1 MKKVL
6 LLFSAM
12 LFAVGSAFAAA
23 VQIDPAKQYTLSFDV
38 EATQGGSVYCKIFS
52 GNDNV
57 FISLTDPASADP
69 AQEYRPEA
77 IGFEANTPK
86 TVGDWTSTPEGE
98 LTSVDRLLILF
109 PWTWVPEDGTSVI
122 NITNIKLVDQDGVD
136 LFADATLSAPD
147 PSWNNPAPASAEIAY
162 GEDGKS
168 LTITLHESQQWAWGN
183 QFLFSLQVPGED
195 PEPEPV
201 KGPDNLYIRGDSF
214 GGWHDNETDPANMP
228 EYALATTTDNIHYVW
243 DWSAEP
249 VELRGLFKFGR
260 LQTEAEAA
268 VGEDTYIAWANIVN
282 GAYGG
287 VASKDQI
294 ADYGTYE
301 LTTTGLN
308 FNVTAEGNLLVSR
321 IELDLSAMTL
331 TVSYDEPTAVEE
343 AEALAVSAS
352 NGRIYADGEFQIF
365 NMAGQDVTADN
376 GNLYGLYI
384 VVAGDEAVKV
394 IVK

>member
-6 LLFSAM
+6 LLFSAV
-12 LFAVGSAFAAA
+12 LFAVGTAFAAA

-69 AQEYRPEA
+69 GQDYRPEA

-86 TVGDWTSTPEGE
+86 TVGEWTNTPEGD

-109 PWTWVPEDGTSVI
+109 PWTWVPEGGTSVI
-122 NITNIKLVDQDGVD
+122 NITNIKLVDQDGMD

-147 PSWNNPAPASAEIAY
+147 PAWTNPAPASAEIVY

-183 QFLFSLQVPGED
+183 QFLFSVQVPGED

-201 KGPDNLYIRGDSF
+201 KGPDQLFLRGDSF
-214 GGWHDNETDPANMP
+214 GGWNDPVTDPAQMNAS
-228 EYALATTTDNIHYVW
+228 YLATTTDNLLYVW
-243 DWSAEP
+243 DWSDEP
-249 VELRGLFKFGR
+249 ITLKKGVFKIGR
-260 LQTEAEAA
+260 LITEEEATEG
-268 VGEDTYIAWANIVN
+268 VAWSNIVN

-287 VASKDQI
+287 VAWKDHI
-294 ADYGTYE
+294 ADYGTFE
-301 LTTTGLN
+301 VSTPGSN
-308 FNVTAEGNLLVSR
+308 FNVDNDLQVSR

-331 TVSYDEPTAVEE
+331 AVSYDEPTAVEE
-343 AEALAVSAS
+343 TEALAVSAS

>member
-1 MKKVL
+1 
-6 LLFSAM
+6 M
-12 LFAVGSAFAAA
+12 LFAVGTAFAAA

-69 AQEYRPEA
+69 GQDYRPEA

-86 TVGDWTSTPEGE
+86 TVGEWTNTPEGD

-109 PWTWVPEDGTSVI
+109 PWAWVPEGGTSVI
-122 NITNIKLVDQDGVD
+122 NITNIKLVDQDGMD

-147 PSWNNPAPASAEIAY
+147 PAWTNPAPASAEIVY

-168 LTITLHESQQWAWGN
+168 LTITLHESQQWPWGN
-183 QFLFSLQVPGED
+183 QFLFSVQVPGED

-201 KGPDNLYIRGDSF
+201 KGPDQLFLRGDSF
-214 GGWHDNETDPANMP
+214 GGWNDPVTDPAQMNAS
-228 EYALATTTDNIHYVW
+228 YLATTTDNLLYVW
-243 DWSAEP
+243 DWSDEP

-321 IELDLSAMTL
+321 IEIDLAAMTL

-343 AEALAVSAS
+343 TGALAVSAS

>member
-6 LLFSAM
+6 LLFSAI

-23 VQIDPAKQYTLSFDV
+23 VPVTPTSQYNLKFKVQTTGDVTIYAKAFTEGLNNDFIEVNQAVTAAETEAAPIVLESGLVVPTGNLTGITQVLFDYRYVPAGTTITVSELQILDA
-38 EATQGGSVYCKIFS
+38 E
-52 GNDNV
+52 GND
-57 FISLTDPASADP
+57 
-69 AQEYRPEA
+69 
-77 IGFEANTPK
+77 
-86 TVGDWTSTPEGE
+86 
-98 LTSVDRLLILF
+98 IL
-109 PWTWVPEDGTSVI
+109 
-122 NITNIKLVDQDGVD
+122 
-136 LFADATLSAPD
+136 ADAELSAGTPYYATG
-147 PSWNNPAPASAEIAY
+147 PSWTVTDNYTFTVENGVSTVYLGDYTEQDWQA
-162 GEDGKS
+162 
-168 LTITLHESQQWAWGN
+168 
-183 QFLFSLQVPGED
+183 QFPINVSGPEV
-195 PEPEPV
+195 EPEPV
-201 KGPDNLYIRGDSF
+201 KGPDQLFLRGDSF
-214 GGWHDNETDPANMP
+214 EGWHDNETDPANMP

-321 IELDLSAMTL
+321 IEIDLSAMTL